1 MATDASS
8 LRRKELTMVTGDRMI
23 ERDRSERT
31 ELQKYL
37 EGKAVVVTGA
47 GRGIGR
53 AIAIAAAAE
62 GASVVVADYG
72 GAVDGTDTGR
82 SGPATAVT
90 EEIVAAGGQAVTVAA
105 DVSTMDGGRRVV
117 AAALDSFGRLDGLV
131 CCAGISV
138 MKYLWELEER
148 EWDDV
153 IAVHLKGHF
162 SCAQAAARV
171 MVPQRSGALVFIGSG
186 AFAGAP
192 NLPSYATAKAGVLGF
207 TWSTANAL
215 RWHGI
220 TTNCVVPS
228 AATRMS
234 DSIFGEA
241 QLLRDEPGPLVRSD
255 LAAGTDRD
263 PANIAPTVLY
273 LLGDDARGINGQ
285 VYRVQGYD
293 IARLAD
299 VGWDKEI
306 SNDGPWEIATI
317 AERLPR
323 ELGPK
328 TTPTPVP
335 WPERPGR

>member
-1 MATDASS
+1 MVLS
-8 LRRKELTMVTGDRMI
+8 LSGRKELTILNGNRMI
-23 ERDRSERT
+23 EHNRSERT
-31 ELQKYL
+31 ELRKYL
-37 EGKAVVVTGA
+37 EGKVVVVTGA

-62 GASVVVADYG
+62 GANVVVADYG
-72 GAVDGTDTGR
+72 GAVDGANTGS
-82 SGPATAVT
+82 SGPANEVVA
-90 EEIVAAGGQAVTVAA
+90 EIVAAGGQAVAVAA

-117 AAALDSFGRLDGLV
+117 AAAVDSFGRLDGLV

-148 EWDDV
+148 DWDDV

-171 MVPQRSGALVFIGSG
+171 MMPQRAGSLVFIGSG

-220 TTNCVVPS
+220 RTNCVVPS

-241 QLLRDEPGPLVRSD
+241 QLLRDDPGPLVRSE

-273 LLGDDARGINGQ
+273 LIGDESCGVNGQ
-285 VYRVQGYD
+285 VYLVQRYE
-293 IARLAD
+293 ISRLGE

-306 SNDGPWEIATI
+306 TNDGPWDIATI